1 MRQKGKEMKKT
12 TLELGIPS
20 YIAVETEEKAG
31 TWQFE
36 GTKWTDGDVCVEVES
51 GKVFVQAQTSR
62 VNPSVCVSRFR
73 FAGRHGSWAAP
84 GREPM
89 EIPSGWE

>member
-1 MRQKGKEMKKT
+1 MKKT

-62 VNPSVCVSRFR
+62 VKSVRLRFPVPVCGKTR
-73 FAGRHGSWAAP
+73 ILGST
-84 GREPM
+84 
-89 EIPSGWE
+89 WERTYGDTQ